1 MRSPRSRQRAPGA
14 GAASHEPARSHPQ
27 GRVVHDVAAT
37 ARAACKSSAA
47 ERTVVHVAFHTIKTL
62 EARSK
67 SSNERIPRKSLS
79 PVEKSFPASYVML
92 GLKGAG
98 APIMAIG
105 CLSLRPVANDIPK
118 WRAHGGSAAF
128 GEGHVRYVSE
138 PSLAGEADVYGARLR
153 RLQRVQRLPFM
164 ANERRGCRL
173 WQGGFATRGTRCA
186 VRSQLPAVMYLRASC
201 LFRFPRTR
209 PHLFAINGILCATN
223 VNLCIF
229 LP

>member
-67 SSNERIPRKSLS
+67 SSNDRIPRKSLS

-128 GEGHVRYVSE
+128 GEGHVRYVS
-138 PSLAGEADVYGARLR
+138 AGAVDFSQKAASHHSPVRLM
-153 RLQRVQRLPFM
+153 FM
-164 ANERRGCRL
+164 VLDCGGCRGCRGCRL
-173 WQGGFATRGTRCA
+173 WQTSAEAA
-186 VRSQLPAVMYLRASC
+186 VYGRAASQPAAHGARYDLNYLR
-201 LFRFPRTR
+201 
-209 PHLFAINGILCATN
+209 LCTCEHRAFS
-223 VNLCIF
+223 VSPAHAHIF